1 MGKKDN
7 IARMNKRAL
16 IADEN
21 VSFIEVLQFDL
32 ASRGVECIV
41 AYDGL
46 EALRRARQDRP
57 DLIILSASLP
67 RINGYKV
74 SRLLKFDE
82 KYKYI
87 PLIMLTTRA
96 RERDRNL
103 AQETGADEL
112 LVKSGSFDDIWQV
125 ISKYLE

>member
-1 MGKKDN
+1 MS
-7 IARMNKRAL
+7 KRVL
-16 IADEN
+16 IGDED
-21 VSFIEVLQFDL
+21 VSFSEVLQFDL
-32 ASRGVECIV
+32 AGRGVECIV
-41 AYDGL
+41 VYDGL

-57 DLIILSASLP
+57 DLILLNTSLP
-67 RINGYKV
+67 RINGYKI

-87 PLIMLTTRA
+87 PVIMLTKKVL
-96 RERDRNL
+96 EKSKKL

-112 LVKSGSFDDIWQV
+112 LLKSGSFDDIWQV